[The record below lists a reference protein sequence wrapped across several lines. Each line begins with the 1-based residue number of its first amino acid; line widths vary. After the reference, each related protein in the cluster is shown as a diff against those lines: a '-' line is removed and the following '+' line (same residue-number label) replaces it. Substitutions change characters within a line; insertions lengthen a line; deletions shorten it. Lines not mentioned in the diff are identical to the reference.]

1 MNKEDKNKNIK
12 KIDEFL
18 DIDGKITFGE
28 LEGDFTPEELEA
40 RRKHHEEVVKKNI
53 EELGIKKGNSKH
65 LVTIDGYRE
74 IIEIRKKKGVV
85 LKSDEELDAYCME
98 RFGEPFFKKDNG
110 EK

>member
-1 MNKEDKNKNIK
+1 MSKDKK
-12 KIDEFL
+12 
-18 DIDGKITFGE
+18 IDGKITFGE

-40 RRKHHEEVVKKNI
+40 MRQERIEATRKTI

-98 RFGEPFFKKDNG
+98 RFGEPFFKK
-110 EK
+110 